1 MHLIIHSTAVHL
13 CVLYFSQCVGSH
25 VSETPVSIAS
35 VHIIEPFEG
44 GGGGG
49 GGGGARYTTVITVI
63 QGHMAYHLEGV
74 LSPRRHLRPETLHDF
89 MK

>member
-44 GGGGG
+44 GGGAVYYCNYCNTRAHGIPPG
-49 GGGGARYTTVITVI
+49 R
-63 QGHMAYHLEGV
+63 
-74 LSPRRHLRPETLHDF
+74 STLATSAPAP
-89 MK
+89 